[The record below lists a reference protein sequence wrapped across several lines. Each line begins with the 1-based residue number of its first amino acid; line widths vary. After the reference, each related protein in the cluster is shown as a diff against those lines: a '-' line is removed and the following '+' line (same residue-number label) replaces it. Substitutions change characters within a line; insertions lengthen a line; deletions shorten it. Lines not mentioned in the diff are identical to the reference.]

1 MTGQAVVLLCG
12 LLFAHYLGDYTPL
25 ATPRMQEAKAVGG
38 PLLFIAAHAAVHAL
52 LVALVVALVVGMA
65 WPTLG
70 EATAIVFSTHLV
82 LDFGRAK
89 LGQRY
94 PKLNDCQ
101 KSGFWYS
108 LGVDQLGHG
117 LILVGVAALV
127 V

>member
-65 WPTLG
+65 WPTL
-70 EATAIVFSTHLV
+70 
-82 LDFGRAK
+82 RAK